1 MAPLV
6 LFFDEDQVT
15 YSYGQNGIIHVDV
28 FDVTSQ
34 QMIKTVEL
42 DRKSNLSKEE
52 IIEKK
57 NKISHMD
64 IV

>member
-1 MAPLV
+1 
-6 LFFDEDQVT
+6 
-15 YSYGQNGIIHVDV
+15 
-28 FDVTSQ
+28 
-34 QMIKTVEL
+34 MIKTVEL

-57 NKISHMD
+57 NNIDHMD